1 MWRTPQRARAEQWGL
16 RGASGGDGV
25 QKGRLR
31 GSCRSPFRGR
41 PGPFPSLRRK
51 QARGVERRRGAPT
64 SRNLRLQRGNLGK
77 GRGPCPAPATAG
89 SRAGAHATNGRQKR
103 AARRRR
109 AGPEG
114 TGVGGL
120 PARSPWARKQR
131 ASLSAGVLR
140 VSSHRT
146 SRPDPRGEGPRA
158 VPTQAGRRTREGG
171 RAPRTHLEDQPRH
184 LTRYS
189 SLPCG
194 ERRAGGE
201 PRRAPGARGGRAGT
215 HAPYGAA
222 CLECTQRRRPA
233 RPRCSAPPCRRPP
246 RPAPRRPRPTVAHK
260 APPPPRPAPRTRV
273 AVARAGLPGATP
285 PIGARGGAR
294 IVRGGG
300 GEERSVGLGALCAAW
315 RGCVFRG
322 PWGLTASDHT
332 SPREAIVWV
341 ESGEAGSTRRF
352 LPPPARDAA
361 PHQSSISA
369 SRNYRIWGGRKIQG
383 WGGEHQKAIVVLF
396 KAIER
401 KKSRSLED

>member
-1 MWRTPQRARAEQWGL
+1 MWRTPRRARAEQWGL

-25 QKGRLR
+25 QEGRLR
-31 GSCRSPFRGR
+31 GSCRRSPFRGR
-41 PGPFPSLRRK
+41 PGLFPSLRRK
-51 QARGVERRRGAPT
+51 QARGGERRRGAPT

-103 AARRRR
+103 AARRR

-114 TGVGGL
+114 AGAGGL
-120 PARSPWARKQR
+120 PARSPWTRKQR
-131 ASLSAGVLR
+131 ASLSAGILR
-140 VSSHRT
+140 VPSHRT

-215 HAPYGAA
+215 HAPCGAA

-273 AVARAGLPGATP
+273 AVARAALPGATR

-300 GEERSVGLGALCAAW
+300 GEERSVGLGAFCAAW
-315 RGCVFRG
+315 RGFVFRG
-322 PWGLTASDHT
+322 PWGLTAPDHT

-341 ESGEAGSTRRF
+341 ERGEAGSTRRF

-369 SRNYRIWGGRKIQG
+369 PRNYRI
-383 WGGEHQKAIVVLF
+383 
-396 KAIER
+396 
-401 KKSRSLED
+401 